1 MTLDL
6 TPICREAL
14 VEVGVP
20 ILPSLRSLLGNKGV
34 SPQKLHPDPLRD
46 PPGQGSLRTVGKLG
60 LLEGHCRK
68 HREKVA
74 LPAH

>member
-6 TPICREAL
+6 TPTCRETL

-34 SPQKLHPDPLRD
+34 SPQSCLLIPSGVPLAKDP
-46 PPGQGSLRTVGKLG
+46 
-60 LLEGHCRK
+60 
-68 HREKVA
+68 
-74 LPAH
+74 